1 MTQQFWLILSDL
13 EVIKQ
18 CLKIKRI
25 QSGMLSSNL
34 VSIWHIVLDT
44 MSLYILKSTI
54 VFMSCEHLCE
64 LSLEAANR
72 LRPDHPDRNNL
83 LQLPVKFYCLCPVTQ
98 QTHTNKAIYGEK
110 PPITASQVPDF
121 LLKVP
126 RAMELFISH
135 DIYEKALK

>member
-1 MTQQFWLILSDL
+1 
-13 EVIKQ
+13 
-18 CLKIKRI
+18 
-25 QSGMLSSNL
+25 
-34 VSIWHIVLDT
+34 
-44 MSLYILKSTI
+44 
-54 VFMSCEHLCE
+54 MSCEHLRE

-72 LRPDHPDRNNL
+72 LQPDHPDRNKL
-83 LQLPVKFYCLCPVTQ
+83 LQLPGKFYCECPVTY
-98 QTHTNKAIYGEK
+98 QTHTNKALYGEK